1 MKKQLRKA
9 MICTVAMM
17 LVAVVT
23 LTGVTYAWFSQTTT
37 ASVEG
42 ISLGIESKEGGVL
55 MSPIAA
61 PSSSRWS
68 YKVDLHWSG
77 TDFKPVSTAPST
89 LNNGSLVFFN
99 GEIDEAKT
107 YRVKTTQVTDPDADP
122 EIDVFGNASSGYY
135 IKKNLYFKNIEDSD
149 IVVTLGASIGA
160 IANGSGLKGADKALR
175 VAIIDQGA
183 YDGTEADANTKK
195 ATDPNKV
202 MIYEPDANAH
212 IDGSTGAKNTYGVK
226 KSSGAD
232 YINCC
237 DDSANEEDWATSEI
251 QKAKTSSSEFIEN
264 VDSYYAGKVGK
275 SAPSVKIPAKTEGTA
290 ASYYKVTIYI
300 WLEGQDVDC
309 ITTISGSDMSISLN
323 FTKSYPQS

>member
-1 MKKQLRKA
+1 MKKQIRRA
-9 MICTVAMM
+9 MIGTIAMM
-17 LVAVVT
+17 LMGVVS
-23 LTGVTYAWFSQTTT
+23 LTGVTYAWFSQSTT

-42 ISLGIESKEGGVL
+42 ITLGIESKEGGVL
-55 MSPIAA
+55 MSPIPA
-61 PSSSRWS
+61 PSSSGWS
-68 YKVDLHWSG
+68 YKVNLQWSG
-77 TDFKPVSTAPST
+77 TDFKPVSTASST
-89 LNNGSLVFFN
+89 LTNGSLVFFN

-107 YRVKTTQVTDPDADP
+107 YRVKTTQVTDLNADP
-122 EIDVFGNASSGYY
+122 EIDVLGNASSGYY
-135 IKKNLYFKNIEDSD
+135 IKKNLYFKNIEDSE
-149 IVVTLGASIGA
+149 IIVTLGASIGA

-183 YDGTEADANTKK
+183 YDGTEANANTIK
-195 ATDPNKV
+195 ATDTNKV

-212 IDGSTGAKNTYGVK
+212 IDGSTGPKNTYGVK
-226 KSSGAD
+226 QSSGAD

-237 DDSANEEDWATSEI
+237 DDSANGDWETSEI
-251 QKAKTSSSEFIEN
+251 QKANTTGSEFIEK

-275 SAPSVKIPAKTEGTA
+275 SAPSVKIPARTEGTA

-309 ITTISGSDMSISLN
+309 INTISGSDMSISLN